1 MKGINRPRRLLLLF
15 ACSAFLGSAR
25 LSAVRG
31 RRAGSFLTSIPS
43 PLPRLQSRAL
53 IFNSLFSK
61 ACVRRRA
68 MLSLHANPNVP
79 KEEADGIMNDVFDS
93 CYSDTY
99 PFMRHPYY
107 N

>member
-1 MKGINRPRRLLLLF
+1 
-15 ACSAFLGSAR
+15 
-25 LSAVRG
+25 
-31 RRAGSFLTSIPS
+31 
-43 PLPRLQSRAL
+43 
-53 IFNSLFSK
+53 
-61 ACVRRRA
+61 